1 MTSPRHGGFKQL
13 ITSEVKED
21 LLIPGHLGRFFLH
34 HLNTGNKRACFGFCS
49 RFVYNRPQPHG
60 NNPISKLKTRFLRE
74 KWVKHEMSDISKARS
89 GQEARLQKIRS
100 LLSKKRPKFHRPESW
115 RYKRVKE
122 KWRRARGIDSRT
134 RRKKRGWPVSPS
146 IGYRSPVQVRYQSSA
161 GKEEVLINSP
171 LDLSLMDTSYQVG
184 RIGASVGRKK
194 KEKIITEAQL
204 LNVHIVN
211 PIVARVDLRDL
222 EEELALDEEALEDL
236 ELSDLELSDL
246 ETGGEEE

>member
-1 MTSPRHGGFKQL
+1 
-13 ITSEVKED
+13 
-21 LLIPGHLGRFFLH
+21 
-34 HLNTGNKRACFGFCS
+34 
-49 RFVYNRPQPHG
+49 
-60 NNPISKLKTRFLRE
+60 
-74 KWVKHEMSDISKARS
+74 
-89 GQEARLQKIRS
+89 
-100 LLSKKRPKFHRPESW
+100 
-115 RYKRVKE
+115 
-122 KWRRARGIDSRT
+122 
-134 RRKKRGWPVSPS
+134 
-146 IGYRSPVQVRYQSSA
+146 
-161 GKEEVLINSP
+161 
-171 LDLSLMDTSYQVG
+171 MDTSYQVG